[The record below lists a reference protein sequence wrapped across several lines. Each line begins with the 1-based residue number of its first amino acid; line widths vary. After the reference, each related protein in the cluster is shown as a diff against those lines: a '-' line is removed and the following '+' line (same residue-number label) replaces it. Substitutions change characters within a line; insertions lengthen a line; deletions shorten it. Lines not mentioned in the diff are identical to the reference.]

1 MPLVMDLHNLG
12 NGLSIDE
19 IANAHQADLA
29 TRGEY
34 HVSYL
39 GHWSMS
45 ARGRSSA
52 WWSLMPGPRPRS
64 TQGPWPGG
72 RRRLS
77 GARRCL
83 TRHRS

>member
-39 GHWSMS
+39 GHWVDERKG
-45 ARGRSSA
+45 AD
-52 WWSLMPGPRPRS
+52 LL
-64 TQGPWPGG
+64 PGG
-72 RRRLS
+72 
-77 GARRCL
+77 A
-83 TRHRS
+83 